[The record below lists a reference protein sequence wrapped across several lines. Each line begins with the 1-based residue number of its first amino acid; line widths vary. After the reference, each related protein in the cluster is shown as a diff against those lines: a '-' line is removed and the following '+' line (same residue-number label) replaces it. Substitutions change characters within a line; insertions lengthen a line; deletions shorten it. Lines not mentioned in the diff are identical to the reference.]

1 MEPATLIS
9 RSQEEQEALAAAARA
24 STRKQIWDLLVSRG
38 LTDSPD
44 LQACPRCGDRII
56 IISQAATWVRDRKSK
71 QPICAPCGTEIALM
85 QIMQPGG
92 DEIGG
97 EG

>member
-9 RSQEEQEALAAAARA
+9 RSQDEQEALAAAARE
-24 STRKQIWDLLVSRG
+24 STRKQIWELLVTRG
-38 LTDSPD
+38 LTDSPE
-44 LQACPRCGDRII
+44 LTACPRCGDRIV

-71 QPICAPCGTEIALM
+71 QAICAPCGTEIALM
-85 QIMQPGG
+85 AIMQSGG